1 MSTPLPTHIWHQ
13 GKIKPWA
20 EATVHVMAHALHY
33 GSSVF
38 EGIRAYGTPKGPQ
51 IFRLHDHMK
60 RLYASASIYDMA
72 IPYDLDTLKE
82 ACREIVRVNEL
93 DEAYLRPI
101 AFRSVGGFGL
111 GADNPTEVA
120 IAAWRWGTYLGA
132 EALSEGVDACI
143 SSWRR
148 VAPNTLPAAAKAGG
162 NYLSSILI
170 SREAKRLGF
179 HEGIALSVDGLVSE
193 GAGENLF
200 IIFDGIIYT
209 PPLAASILHGITRNT
224 VMQLAR
230 EEGIE
235 VREQGMTREMLYLC
249 DELFMTGT
257 AAEVTPVRSVDRK
270 PVANGKPGP
279 ITLKLQER
287 YFDLVKNRVEDTRG
301 WLTPVAG

>member
-1 MSTPLPTHIWHQ
+1 MSTQYPAWIWHQ

-38 EGIRAYGTPKGPQ
+38 EGIRAYATAKGPQ

-60 RLYASASIYDMA
+60 RLYSSAHIYDMH
-72 IPYDLDTLKE
+72 IPFDIETLKSG
-82 ACREIVRVNEL
+82 CREIIKANHL
-93 DEAYLRPI
+93 AEAYLRPI

-120 IAAWRWGTYLGA
+120 IAAWTWGSYLGA
-132 EALSEGVDACI
+132 AALAEGVDACI

-200 IIFDGIIYT
+200 LIFDGVIIT
-209 PPLAASILHGITRNT
+209 PPIAASILHGITRDT
-224 VMQLAR
+224 VMKLAR

-235 VREQGMTREMLYLC
+235 VREQAVTREMLYLC

-270 PVANGKPGP
+270 PIGNGKAGP
-279 ITLKLQER
+279 ITLKLQGK
-287 YFDLVKNRVEDTRG
+287 YFDLVKGKTDDPRG
-301 WLTPVAG
+301 WLDLVA